1 MRLYAGRGGHAND
14 KAAQGWV
21 AGARLAG
28 QHGPMSAPL
37 PPWHDDLAGSLA
49 HAWAMLVRG
58 AADRRHAFHT
68 PSVATI
74 GRDGGPRVRT
84 VVLRGAE
91 PATRTLRFHTDAR
104 GNKAAELA
112 ADPRIAVHAYD
123 AGAKLQLRL
132 DGRATLH
139 RDDEVAA
146 AAWAATRPFSRACYR
161 VATAPGTPADDPVAA
176 LAEHGEGAEAGRAA
190 FVAVTVAVER
200 LEMLHLAASGHRR
213 SAFDWRGGELAAT
226 WLVP

>member
-1 MRLYAGRGGHAND
+1 MNAPL
-14 KAAQGWV
+14 
-21 AGARLAG
+21 
-28 QHGPMSAPL
+28 PL
-37 PPWHDDLAGSLA
+37 PPWHDDLTGSLA

-74 GRDGGPRVRT
+74 GTDGAPRVRT

-91 PATRTLRFHTDAR
+91 PAARTLRFHTDAR
-104 GNKAAELA
+104 SAKAAELA
-112 ADPRIAVHAYD
+112 ADPRIAIHAYD

-132 DGRATLH
+132 EGTATLH
-139 RDDEVAA
+139 RDDQVAD

-161 VATAPGTPADDPVAA
+161 VATAPGTAADDPIAA
-176 LAEHGEGAEAGRAA
+176 LIEAGEGEQAGREA
-190 FVAVTVAVER
+190 FVAVRVTVSR

-213 SAFDWRGGELAAT
+213 SAFDWRGGALAAT

>member
-1 MRLYAGRGGHAND
+1 MD
-14 KAAQGWV
+14 T
-21 AGARLAG
+21 
-28 QHGPMSAPL
+28 PL
-37 PPWHDDLAGSLA
+37 PHALPAWHDDLAASLA

-74 GRDGGPRVRT
+74 GTDGAPRVRT

-104 GNKAAELA
+104 SGKAAELA
-112 ADPRIAVHAYD
+112 ADARVALHAYD
-123 AGAKLQLRL
+123 PGAKLQLRL
-132 DGRATLH
+132 EGTARLH
-139 RDDEVAA
+139 RHDAVAD

-161 VATAPGTPADDPVAA
+161 LATPPGTAADDPVAA
-176 LAEHGEGAEAGRAA
+176 LVEAGEGEEAGREA
-190 FVAVTVAVER
+190 FVAVTVAVSR

-213 SAFDWRGGELAAT
+213 SAFDWRGRALAAT